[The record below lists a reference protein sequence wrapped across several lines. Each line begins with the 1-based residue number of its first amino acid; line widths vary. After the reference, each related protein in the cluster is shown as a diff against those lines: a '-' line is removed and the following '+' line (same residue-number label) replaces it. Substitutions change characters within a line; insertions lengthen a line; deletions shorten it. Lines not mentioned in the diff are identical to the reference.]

1 MSTATINVDVVIS
14 IGTVV
19 ALLSLILGGFYVRN
33 IPYWLDWLKYLTPL
47 RYTYIAAL
55 KIVLVDYEEFECD
68 TNGFYINECIENEF
82 ISSRSVLKWLGT
94 GVLGSTFAPY
104 NILVMIAMFLFFRIL
119 AFISLAFI
127 PIKIG
132 RD

>member
-1 MSTATINVDVVIS
+1 M
-14 IGTVV
+14 
-19 ALLSLILGGFYVRN
+19 RN

-47 RYTYIAAL
+47 RYTYIAGL
-55 KIVLVDYEEFECD
+55 KIVLVDYEQFECD
-68 TNGFYINECIENEF
+68 TNGFYINECIDNES
-82 ISSRSVLKWLGT
+82 ISSRSVLQWLGT